1 MFDNLYKRLYF
12 LKMRLLIAQGLTNG
26 NVVPFEKTLYEKLSK
41 VYFSGYPLSLQIK
54 YLIPTSG
61 PGQCEDRSWFITMAF
76 DDALWVSG
84 DLKQLELDY
93 GKKSAWHFWVEHD
106 GWVYD
111 PTSLYKFK
119 KELYYKIFM
128 PTNVIVRTSDVYKKH
143 EWYQNVVNTTIDDL
157 RPGGKERYHLCVSIP
172 LIKGIADM
180 SGNQQFVDELD
191 EYLKNIEYDYEQIR
205 NDLYKSTSDLHR
217 RRT

>member
-1 MFDNLYKRLYF
+1 MFNDLYKKLYF
-12 LKMRLLIAQGLTNG
+12 LRTRLLITQGLNNG
-26 NVVPFEKTLYEKLSK
+26 SIVPFEDTLYERLSK
-41 VYFSGYPLSLQIK
+41 VYFNGYPLSMQIK
-54 YLIPTSG
+54 YLRPMTA

-76 DDALWVSG
+76 DDAFWVSG
-84 DLKQLELDY
+84 DVKDLELKY
-93 GKKSAWHFWVEHD
+93 GKENAWHFWVEYD
-106 GWVYD
+106 EWVYD

-119 KELYYKIFM
+119 KELYYKMFM

-143 EWYQNVVNTTIDDL
+143 EWYQTVVNTKIDDL

-180 SGNQQFVDELD
+180 SGNKDFVDELN

-205 NDLYKSTSDLHR
+205 DDLYNSTSDLLR

>member
-1 MFDNLYKRLYF
+1 
-12 LKMRLLIAQGLTNG
+12 
-26 NVVPFEKTLYEKLSK
+26 
-41 VYFSGYPLSLQIK
+41 
-54 YLIPTSG
+54 
-61 PGQCEDRSWFITMAF
+61 
-76 DDALWVSG
+76 
-84 DLKQLELDY
+84 
-93 GKKSAWHFWVEHD
+93 
-106 GWVYD
+106 
-111 PTSLYKFK
+111 
-119 KELYYKIFM
+119 M